1 MPIKLFLRFYLL
13 CACLFFCHLN
23 SFGQFKAPTFSIVQA
38 IDEIRLDGELSEA
51 SWQSASKADNF
62 FQQFPFD
69 STRSTTQT
77 VVKATYD
84 SQFLYFGI
92 TCYNR
97 DSSQNYVVQTLK
109 RDFDDQ
115 LNDAVHIVLDPFE
128 DQYNGFSFQVT
139 PFNVQAEG
147 LITSGG
153 TYGRS
158 NSWDNR
164 WFSQVIRYSDR
175 WTAEVAIP
183 FKTLRFTTNN
193 SSWGVNFA
201 RVDLQHNEVSVWS
214 PIPRT
219 FSLTSLAFTGKMI
232 WDKAPKK
239 TGLNV
244 SLIPYLIGEANRDYQ
259 SQTSPKSLFNG
270 GADAKVALSSSLNL
284 DLTVN
289 PDFSQA
295 DVDRQITNLTRFSLF
310 FPERRQFFLENNDL
324 FGQFGFSQIRPFFS
338 RQIGL
343 LNGNRIPIQYGA
355 RLSGKVNKKW
365 RVGLLNVQTGADS
378 SLAAKSENF
387 TVACFQRQ
395 VGARSNIGAILVNR
409 QETNG
414 LSINPVQFNRV
425 AGLDYKL
432 ASRNGKWNG
441 IAFFHKSFDPGSPRP
456 EDYAHASF
464 LRYDDAN
471 WSLMWNHEY
480 VGKNYNASSGFVPR
494 QSQFDGLNQKTV
506 NLSFWRVEPQIQ
518 YRWFPKRSK
527 INIVEHSIYWSAY
540 ADSALKFTESI
551 LNFNTQLNF
560 TNSAYL
566 GANFNYN
573 YFRLIFPI
581 DVTFSGASLL
591 PVAGYNNLD
600 FSVYGRTDVRKK
612 ITGSTVLGWGEFYTG
627 FKTSIS
633 AIGQFRFPPFGL
645 IGLNYTRD
653 EIDLGT
659 GFSPI
664 TLNLIGPQLDISFS
678 RNMFFSSILQ
688 YNDQLK
694 NMNIFARFQWRFQ
707 PMSDF
712 FVVFTDNFQTPD
724 LTKKNRA
731 IVLKLVY
738 WFTP

>member
-1 MPIKLFLRFYLL
+1 MNYRFVSLLTFLILL
-13 CACLFFCHLN
+13 I
-23 SFGQFKAPTFSIVQA
+23 SSVSGQFKSPQFSIQKSK
-38 IDEIRLDGELSEA
+38 DEIKVDGQLNEA
-51 SWQSASKADNF
+51 SWLSAELAGQF
-62 FQQFPFD
+62 IQQFPFD
-69 STRSTTQT
+69 STRSITQT
-77 VVKATYD
+77 QVRATYD
-84 SQFLYFGI
+84 EHFLYFGVV
-92 TCYNR
+92 CLNR
-97 DSSQNYVVQTLK
+97 DSNQKYVVQTLK
-109 RDFDDQ
+109 RDFDDE
-115 LNDAVHIVLDPFE
+115 LNDGFHIVLDPFE
-128 DQYNGFSFQVT
+128 DQYNGFSFQIS
-139 PFNVQAEG
+139 PYNVQAEG

-153 TYGRS
+153 TYGQS
-158 NSWDNR
+158 NNWDNR
-164 WFSQVIRYSDR
+164 WYSQVIRYADR
-175 WTAEVAIP
+175 WVAEIAIP
-183 FKTLRFTTNN
+183 FKTLRFSTDIR
-193 SSWGVNFA
+193 SWGVNFA

-219 FSLTSLAFTGKMI
+219 FSLTSLAFTGKMS
-232 WDKAPKK
+232 WDAPPKK
-239 TGLNV
+239 TGVNV
-244 SLIPYLIGEANRDYQ
+244 SLIPYLIGEANRDYLNQ
-259 SQTSPKSLFNG
+259 SKAQTRFSG
-270 GADAKVALSSSLNL
+270 GGDAKVAISSSLNL

-343 LNGNRIPIQYGA
+343 SNGNRIPIQYGV
-355 RLSGKVNKKW
+355 RLSGKLNKKW
-365 RVGLLNVQTGADS
+365 RIGLLNVQTGADS
-378 SLAAKSENF
+378 SLKVNPENF

-395 VGARSNIGAILVNR
+395 VGARSNIGAIFVNR
-409 QETNG
+409 QETEG
-414 LSINPVQFNRV
+414 LTLNSLKFNRV

-432 ASRNGKWNG
+432 ASKNGKWNG
-441 IAFFHKSFDPGSPRP
+441 IAFFHKSFDPNGIKP

-480 VGKNYNASSGFVPR
+480 VGKNYNAASGFVPR
-494 QSQFDGLNQKTV
+494 QSQYDGFNQKSV
-506 NLSFWRVEPQIQ
+506 NLSFWRLEPQIQ

-540 ADSALKFTESI
+540 TDSSLRFTESI

-560 TNSAYL
+560 TNSAYA
-566 GANFNYN
+566 GINYN
-573 YFRLIFPI
+573 YNYYRLIFPI

-591 PVAGYNNLD
+591 PAIGYINSD
-600 FSVYGRTDVRKK
+600 FSIYGRTDIRKK
-612 ITGSTVLGWGEFYTG
+612 ITGSAVLGWGQFYTG

-633 AIGQFRFPPFGL
+633 ATSQFRFPPFGL

-653 EIDLGT
+653 EINLGSNFKPT
-659 GFSPI
+659 

-712 FVVFTDNFQTPD
+712 FIVFTDNFQTPD
-724 LTKKNRA
+724 LKKKNRA
-731 IVLKLVY
+731 VVLKLVY